1 MDQDLI
7 YKIAVTKIPKI
18 GAVLAKQLISYC
30 GGPEEVFKAKTRNLL
45 KIPGIGAQ
53 LAALISRQ
61 DPEALAEGE
70 IAFLEKHAI
79 QPLYYLD
86 KKYPHRLKHYPDS
99 PVLLYY
105 KGNTDLNHRRI
116 VSIVGTRKPSPRG
129 KAYCKDII
137 EALKAYD
144 VIVISGLAYGI
155 DINAHHHCLMNDIP
169 TVGVLGHGLKRI
181 YPAQHASIAR
191 AMIDCGG
198 LLTEYASDLEPK
210 REHFPM
216 RNRIVAGICDA
227 LIVVET
233 GKKGG
238 SMITAEL
245 ANHYNKDVF
254 AIPGRLTDK
263 QSMGCNQLIKSH
275 RAALLESVDDL
286 AYIMRWEKGAEA
298 NNSLQTN
305 LFDILSPR
313 EQSIVDLLQ
322 QTDQLGI
329 DHLSAQL
336 NLTSTEMASLL
347 LEMEFKGMVKTLP
360 GKQYMLVS

>member
-7 YKIAVTKIPKI
+7 YKIAVTKIPSI

-45 KIPGIGAQ
+45 KIPGIGPQ
-53 LAALISRQ
+53 LASMISRQ
-61 DPEALAEGE
+61 NPEELADGE
-70 IAFLEKHAI
+70 VEFLEKHKI
-79 QPLYYLD
+79 QALYYLD
-86 KKYPHRLKHYPDS
+86 KGYPHRLKHFPDC

-116 VSIVGTRKPSPRG
+116 VSIVGTRKPTPRG
-129 KAYCKDII
+129 KALCKEIV
-137 EALKAYD
+137 EGLKAYD
-144 VIVISGLAYGI
+144 VIVVSGLAYGI
-155 DINAHHHCLMNDIP
+155 DISTHHHCLMNDLP

-181 YPAQHASIAR
+181 YPTQHASIAR

-198 LLTEYASDLEPK
+198 LLTEYASDAEPK

-233 GKKGG
+233 GRKGG

-245 ANHYNKDVF
+245 ANQYNKDVF
-254 AIPGRLTDK
+254 AIPGRLNDK
-263 QSMGCNQLIKSH
+263 NSIGCNQLIKSH
-275 RAALLESVDDL
+275 RAALLESVEDL
-286 AYIMRWEKGAEA
+286 AYIMRWEKGAQA
-298 NNSLQTN
+298 NNCLQTN

-322 QTDQLGI
+322 KTEQLGI

-360 GKQYMLVS
+360 GKQYMLV